1 MRTGTIRALLTGA
14 SGGIGSALAVELH
27 RRGAAVL
34 LVGRTDDALHPLVQT
49 LGAQCDRIRAH
60 AADLATESGRAEVAR
75 HAAEWGCN
83 VLVNNAGLSEFALV
97 EQQTD
102 AGLERM
108 FAVNVLAPMQLTRAL
123 LPHLRCLPEAA
134 VLNVGSVFGSLAYP
148 GFAAYSA
155 SKFALRGYTEALR
168 RELADT
174 QVRVHYLAPR
184 ATRTGMNPR
193 AVERMNAELGVAMD
207 PPELVARAACDML
220 EQGRRETVLGWPERA
235 FVRINALLPRVVD
248 GSLRKQL
255 AVIRRHAR
263 SSAAAVPF
271 APVPGGKPQ

>member
-1 MRTGTIRALLTGA
+1 MKPDAMRALLTGA
-14 SGGIGSALAVELH
+14 TGGIGRVLAAELH
-27 RRGAAVL
+27 RRGATLL
-34 LVGRTDDALHPLVQT
+34 LVGRTEDALHPLARSLEPRSERVGT
-49 LGAQCDRIRAH
+49 H
-60 AADLATESGRAEVAR
+60 AADLATESGRADVAR
-75 HAAEWGCN
+75 HAVEWGCN

-97 EQQTD
+97 DQQTD

-123 LPHLRCLPEAA
+123 LPHLSSLPEAA

-174 QVRVHYLAPR
+174 RVRVHYLAPR
-184 ATRTGMNPR
+184 ATRTGMNAV

-207 PPELVARAACDML
+207 PPDLVARAACDML
-220 EQGRRETVLGWPERA
+220 EQGRREAVLGWPEKA

-248 GSLRKQL
+248 GSLRRQL

-263 SSAAAVPF
+263 SAEAAHFTPIA
-271 APVPGGKPQ
+271 GGKPR